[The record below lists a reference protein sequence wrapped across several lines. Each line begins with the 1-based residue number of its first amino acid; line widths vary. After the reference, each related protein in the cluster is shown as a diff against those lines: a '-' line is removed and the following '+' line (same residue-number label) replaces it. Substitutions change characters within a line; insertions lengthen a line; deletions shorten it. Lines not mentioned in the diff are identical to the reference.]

1 MSTGSTPRP
10 ATQGTLAVT
19 LENLHLERPVT
30 YVSFKV
36 QVGALRD
43 EAFLSTRRIEETAAA
58 LKAAQAKAA
67 ESDRQ
72 RALKAAAVAARRR
85 AHVPAHSQTAPMPT
99 RARSTSIDGLRTRP
113 SRLRY
118 AESATDLDGD
128 DDSAVGDDGAN
139 TGVNASLSV
148 PCPPS
153 PTLSDPGT
161 SRLHDVDNGEDVA
174 LKAGPL
180 APALPPMPSADDPLI
195 RSRLTRAEE
204 LLRRQQVLED
214 VKAQILQLQQ
224 HEKQRQQDNPPV
236 LHLDLPTLHF
246 NPKFLESEHWS
257 MTTDP
262 AQVDQEPAAI
272 ALSAEGSDAK
282 PHASEDGGMN
292 DIDREELAEED
303 DLSALEDMNLTDGDL
318 NVLFSTPDSERYPYD
333 EWMRAGNASG
343 TTSSG
348 TSHRSAEWAAM
359 GEQLAEFPLS
369 IQTFMYDSV
378 KVKLFNGRNK
388 YLGKCK
394 LRIQSFLLHED
405 TDGAQPAIDV
415 NAAIFSRASDQPVL
429 DKHDRVVGVVRLRL
443 HVVWHDADSDSATS
457 DAAAARRQAIEAAR
471 LANAGARS
479 DSAMSMHEAVHRP
492 AGGIARLVR
501 SLPRMSLDSTR
512 RTASLPGSGPSTPAT
527 ELSDWPGAESV
538 FSSAASLASL
548 SDSDHLAAA
557 ARGREFGMFQS
568 IQELVHFGKSFF
580 GEGWA
585 KLNKREVIGAMLLMR
600 RWAADPMRQI
610 GRPRAP
616 LHQMAP
622 DIPRLRRFQQLL
634 KYSMASYGRIGLSY
648 FGYNRSDA
656 MYKSEKA
663 LLVKFLDLQDENVL
677 MWEMTRTGSIMAP
690 LFFMVHVPRD
700 DMIVLCIRG
709 TFNIEDSITDL
720 LAYAEPFLGG
730 LSHGGFR
737 KCAEYVYARSLATL
751 REALAQYHPQK
762 LMVTGH
768 SMGGSTA
775 HLAAM
780 MLRTIEPEL
789 RALAGRDDFALECVT
804 FASPPSASADLAAQ
818 FPDFITVVN
827 DTDLV
832 PRISYAE
839 SLDFKKML
847 VRATQLLADGAPGQS
862 FSSRVGARMGVFN
875 KGAALAA
882 QMAQLDVERIQL
894 GGVTPLADTVSL
906 TATAEATAAAQE
918 AVKDKPESEGTV
930 AAALALARVSPAADW
945 TADRLIAGPEVN
957 VKLVAPGAVYYLMRS
972 NVATTVQSPNPITGK
987 VKIRRRPKPHYECWV
1002 SPPAV
1007 ATTHGIVP
1015 QLAMLDVV
1023 VAPQAMFNHTPDAY
1037 DRALSRAILW
1047 SQEVLAGTEPDVD
1060 NLWAPGVTREYGAV
1074 DPASVSASPY
1084 AELVM
1089 TPDVG
1094 ADA

>member
-72 RALKAAAVAARRR
+72 RALKAAAAARRR
-85 AHVPAHSQTAPMPT
+85 AHAPTHAQTAPTPT
-99 RARSTSIDGLRTRP
+99 RVRSTSVDGMRTRP

-128 DDSAVGDDGAN
+128 DDLAVGDDGK
-139 TGVNASLSV
+139 GVNASLSV

-161 SRLHDVDNGEDVA
+161 SRLHDAGDDADIA
-174 LKAGPL
+174 LKTGPL

-224 HEKQRQQDNPPV
+224 HEKQQQQQGSPPV

-246 NPKFLESEHWS
+246 SPKILETEQWP
-257 MTTDP
+257 MTADP
-262 AQVDQEPAAI
+262 AQVDQESTAVAPA
-272 ALSAEGSDAK
+272 AEGSDEK
-282 PHASEDGGMN
+282 PHVSEDEGMN
-292 DIDREELAEED
+292 EIDREELAEED

-318 NVLFSTPDSERYPYD
+318 NVLFSTPDSERFPY

-343 TTSSG
+343 TASSG
-348 TSHRSAEWAAM
+348 TSHHSAEWAAM

-405 TDGAQPAIDV
+405 ADGSQPAIDV

-429 DKHDRVVGVVRLRL
+429 DKHDRIVGVVRLRL

-457 DAAAARRQAIEAAR
+457 DAAATRRQAIEAAR
-471 LANAGARS
+471 LAGAGRARS

-512 RTASLPGSGPSTPAT
+512 RTGSLPGSGPSTPST

-690 LFFMVHVPRD
+690 LFFMMHVPRD

-789 RALAGRDDFALECVT
+789 RALAARDDFALECVT

-906 TATAEATAAAQE
+906 TATAEATSAAQE
-918 AVKDKPESEGTV
+918 AVKDKPEAEGTV
-930 AAALALARVSPAADW
+930 AAAMALARVTPAADW

-972 NVATTVQSPNPITGK
+972 NVAMTVQSPNPITGK

-1007 ATTHGIVP
+1007 ASPHGIVP

-1047 SQEVLAGTEPDVD
+1047 SQEVLAGTDSDVGD
-1060 NLWAPGVTREYGAV
+1060 LWAPGVTREYGAV

-1084 AELVM
+1084 SELVM
-1089 TPDVG
+1089 APDVG
-1094 ADA
+1094 AAA